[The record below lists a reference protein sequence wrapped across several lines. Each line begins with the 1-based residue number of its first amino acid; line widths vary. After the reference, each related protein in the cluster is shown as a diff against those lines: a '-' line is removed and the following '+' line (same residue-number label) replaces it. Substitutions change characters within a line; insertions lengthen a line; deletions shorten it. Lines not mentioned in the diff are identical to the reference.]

1 MSVERAKQALIN
13 AHNAGDVESARK
25 LAQYIKS
32 QQAQSAQ
39 PQQQE
44 LSALQDIERQLGV
57 RAQAVGE
64 LQEQRRAGEITRA
77 EEAFRTL
84 GQAAGGV
91 GDIGGVALRKGVEGL
106 DYLTG
111 GRLGEAAEAV
121 GDTPLGGKTLAERLG
136 SGIRAVGEEY
146 GEFKE
151 DYPRAAGLAEA
162 AGNLALVVPSFVKY
176 SDDIAKGV
184 KGPQK
189 AGRPEVMPSEAVR
202 AQGSALFRQAEQQ
215 GGVLKPEFVQ
225 DYVREVGKKVQRDPA
240 IVALNRKT
248 GKVDP
253 YAQVDDALREYMDQP
268 MTLEMAKNL
277 DETLG
282 DLAYSNVDNFGKLNK
297 AGNQYQEM
305 QTTLRDMID
314 KAKPSMFE
322 GGIEAFDTVKEARKY
337 WKTGLKLRD
346 VERIVDNAD
355 TFEQPANAIRVG
367 FRQLVRNP
375 KKLKGYSKPEI
386 DAIQKAARTGVVT
399 DMFRTLGSGLL
410 PTVTGAGGV
419 VTSGPAGAA
428 LAIPAFAVQQGAKKI
443 AESRQFG
450 RAREV
455 QRRIA
460 EGLDG
465 GELAREISPPL
476 ARPVAQAL
484 APSAIAD
491 LTKEELQAIMQ
502 MPPREAR
509 QMLEGRR

>member
-1 MSVERAKQALIN
+1 MGEA
-13 AHNAGDVESARK
+13 AGDV
-25 LAQYIKS
+25 
-32 QQAQSAQ
+32 
-39 PQQQE
+39 
-44 LSALQDIERQLGV
+44 
-57 RAQAVGE
+57 
-64 LQEQRRAGEITRA
+64 A
-77 EEAFRTL
+77 EF
-84 GQAAGGV
+84 V
-91 GDIGGVALRKGVEGL
+91 GDIP
-106 DYLTG
+106 
-111 GRLGEAAEAV
+111 LGERTV
-121 GDTPLGGKTLAERLG
+121 GERLG

-151 DYPRAAGLAEA
+151 DYPRVAGLAEA
-162 AGNLALVVPSFVKY
+162 AGNLATVVPSFVRY

-189 AGRPEVMPSEAVR
+189 AARPEIMPSEAVR
-202 AQGSALFRQAEQQ
+202 AQGSALFKQAEQQ

-225 DYVREVGKKVQRDPA
+225 DYVRKVGEKVQRDPA

-253 YAQVDDALREYMDQP
+253 YSQVDDALREYMDQP

-314 KAKPSMFE
+314 KASPSMFE
-322 GGIEAFDTVKEARKY
+322 GGIEAFDTVKEARKF

-465 GELAREISPPL
+465 GDLAREISPPL

-491 LTKEELQAIMQ
+491 LTKEELQAIME